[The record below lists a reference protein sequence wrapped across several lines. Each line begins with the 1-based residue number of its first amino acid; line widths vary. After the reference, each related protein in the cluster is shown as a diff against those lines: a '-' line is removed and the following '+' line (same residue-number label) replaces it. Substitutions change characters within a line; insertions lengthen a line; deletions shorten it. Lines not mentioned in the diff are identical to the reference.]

1 MQSHNSALRGGL
13 GDVWDRKA
21 AVCFQNWWS
30 VLCLWPFLTLS
41 GCLYSYTW
49 WLSSS
54 CYTYITPNQDRSLTQ
69 TTLVQTRKK
78 KCKHSC
84 HVTRKF
90 AEEVSSNTEPDCCCW
105 SFTRSFLSHRFTYSD
120 NDNYGP
126 YLESVNGVAGNN
138 EARTYWQLLANVT
151 NSEFK
156 PTEVG
161 KLTAKCSIT
170 FLVVFN
176 LSYFIDTSIEYF

>member
-1 MQSHNSALRGGL
+1 M
-13 GDVWDRKA
+13 V
-21 AVCFQNWWS
+21 S
-30 VLCLWPFLTLS
+30 VLSLAVSNFKWLFIL
-41 GCLYSYTW
+41 LYMMTFIVMLHIHNTKPKSFPH
-49 WLSSS
+49 
-54 CYTYITPNQDRSLTQ
+54 PNHVSPNKKEEMQTQ
-69 TTLVQTRKK
+69 LPRN
-78 KCKHSC
+78 
-84 HVTRKF
+84 RKF

-161 KLTAKCSIT
+161 KLTVKCSIT

>member
-1 MQSHNSALRGGL
+1 M
-13 GDVWDRKA
+13 V
-21 AVCFQNWWS
+21 S
-30 VLCLWPFLTLS
+30 VLSLALS
-41 GCLYSYTW
+41 NFKCLYSYTW
-49 WLSSS
+49 RLSSS
-54 CYTYITPNQDRSLTQ
+54 CISYTYIPRSFPHPNHVSLNKKEEMQTQ
-69 TTLVQTRKK
+69 LPLN
-78 KCKHSC
+78 
-84 HVTRKF
+84 RKF

-161 KLTAKCSIT
+161 KLTVKCSIT

-176 LSYFIDTSIEYF
+176 LSYFIDTSIDYF